1 MVAGMGWLRVEC
13 GVCGFSNSREGDGSG
28 GLAGGAWGGEWPIA
42 VGMAFPVYIPM
53 RYESRYS
60 LLGAM
65 ARQLAEAFAR
75 RGCEVNPRSP
85 EVGAVESLLV
95 YFNFLPSTEDLHP
108 AVRASGSR
116 VAVVQFL
123 VDHPLAVNDRQ
134 MDEMAELPNFRLF
147 LPCMD
152 GAHLLRLRWPGL
164 IHAHCPHGVGP
175 ESVVGDE
182 AIGADRE
189 MDLVVTGSVHTEGEL
204 SAMRERMPAAMR
216 GVGDEIARLLV
227 EHPGMSF
234 EQAADVVLCGLNVPS
249 GQWRLLA
256 MLWSYATAVVNRER
270 RLGMVRAMQGVRT
283 AVYGAESWREV
294 CGGTIEY
301 RGEVGYGELP
311 GVLSRAKVG
320 LAWGPTQFT
329 HTFSERLLLSM
340 GAGCASVV
348 DDRLMVRR
356 EFAVGEELL
365 VHAPGDAAGAR
376 ACVERLLGD
385 EGLRVEMARRGR
397 DAVARGHLWEKRL
410 DLFAAVGSAAIAA

>member
-1 MVAGMGWLRVEC
+1 MS
-13 GVCGFSNSREGDGSG
+13 GVK
-28 GLAGGAWGGEWPIA
+28 
-42 VGMAFPVYIPM
+42 MAFPVYIPM

-75 RGCEVNPRSP
+75 RGCLVNPTSP
-85 EVGAVESLLV
+85 EVGAVDSLLV
-95 YFNFLPSTEDLHP
+95 YFNFLPSVEELHP
-108 AVRASGSR
+108 AVKRAGSR

-123 VDHPLAVNDRQ
+123 VDHPLALDDQQ
-134 MDEMAELPNFRLF
+134 MDEMARLANYRLF

-164 IHAHCPHGVGP
+164 IHAHCPHGVPP
-175 ESVVGDE
+175 ESLVDAAG
-182 AIGADRE
+182 IGPDRE
-189 MDLVVTGSVHTEGEL
+189 MDLVVTGSIHTAAEL

-216 GVGDEIARLLV
+216 GRADEIVGLMV
-227 EHPGMSF
+227 EHPQMAF
-234 EQAADVVLCGLNVPS
+234 EQALDVVLCGANVPP
-249 GQWRLLA
+249 GQWRLAA
-256 MLWSYATAVVNRER
+256 MLWRYATAAVNRSR
-270 RLGMVRAMQGVRT
+270 RMSMVRGMQGVRT
-283 AVYGAESWREV
+283 AVYGPESWREC

-301 RGEVGYGELP
+301 RGEVGYAELP
-311 GVLSRAKVG
+311 GVLARAKVG

-340 GAGCASVV
+340 GAGCASVA

-365 VHAPGDAAGAR
+365 VHAPGDAEDAR
-376 ACVERLLGD
+376 ARVERLLGD
-385 EGLRVEMARRGR
+385 REMRVEMARRGR
-397 DAVARGHLWEKRL
+397 DAVARGHLWEHRL